1 MRYRFQRPSRYG
13 FTLVELLVV
22 IAIIG
27 VLVGLLLPAVQAA
40 REAARRMSCSN
51 NLKQIGLAL
60 HNYHDTFNQFPYSVM
75 NSGSITSGSAQPA
88 PGQVRNHRGWL
99 LVLPFIEQQNLQEQL
114 NLSLATGAYTRD
126 SNSIDGPLPGEP
138 GNPNDLVVST
148 PVETFLCPSD
158 ANPTNYTSTG
168 SANYSISPGT
178 TTLRGAFTNYDFSVR
193 RTSSWDRNWEEH
205 NFVER
210 RLFGQNDSSK
220 FRDIVDGTSNTV
232 AVCETL
238 RATRNGVSQ
247 TWGYAKWVGHGVDLT
262 YSRGIN
268 FHLCCSWDSPPFERS
283 WRPSQLGDWST
294 AGSLH
299 PGGAQVTFADGSVHF
314 ISETTD
320 LAVLRQLAY
329 IGDGQPLGEY

>member
-1 MRYRFQRPSRYG
+1 MRHRSQLRSRYA

-51 NLKQIGLAL
+51 NLKQVGLAL
-60 HNYHDTFNQFPYSVM
+60 HNYHDTFNKFPYSVM
-75 NSGSITSGSAQPA
+75 NSGSITSGSASPA
-88 PGQVRNHRGWL
+88 PGQTRNHRGWL
-99 LVLPFIEQQNLQEQL
+99 LVLPFIEQQNLQDQL
-114 NLSLATGAYTRD
+114 DLGLATGAYTRG
-126 SNSIDGPLPGEP
+126 SNTIDGPLPGEP
-138 GNPNDLVVST
+138 GNANDLVVST

-158 ANPTNYTSTG
+158 PNPTNYTSTG
-168 SANYSISPGT
+168 SSNYSISPGT
-178 TTLRGAFTNYDFSVR
+178 TTLRGAFTNYDFSIQ
-193 RTSSWDRNWEEH
+193 RTSSSDSNWSDEP
-205 NFVER
+205 FTTR
-210 RLFGQNDSSK
+210 RMFGHNDSSK

-238 RATRNGVSQ
+238 RATFNGTSQ

-268 FHLCCSWDSPPFERS
+268 FHLCCGWDSPPFERA
-283 WRPSQLGDWST
+283 WRASQLGDWSS
-294 AGSLH
+294 AGSMH

-320 LAVLRQLAY
+320 LVVLRQLAY
-329 IGDGQPLGEY
+329 IADGEPLGEY